1 MKKHKAEIEK
11 LDLTQETEKKHERKR
26 LITEQEREYKKF
38 KLDLKTDLKI
48 MKVEVSLFSIFICLF
63 IYNNGYIFYTLLS
76 IYIQFINYI
85 YIIKFILLIRFL
97 LEILKFSEYILLL
110 ILYLH

>member
-63 IYNNGYIFYTLLS
+63 IYNNGYILYTFYTS
-76 IYIQFINYI
+76 IYMQYINYI

-97 LEILKFSEYILLL
+97 
-110 ILYLH
+110 